1 MSKVVVDSDVW
12 KEITRDFARF
22 YRYFTSVETLSLDS
36 DKSNENW
43 TNTRDFDF
51 SLAPHNFFY
60 MRFADKLCRILKM
73 KKLYTIECINFI
85 PSDKYSLFN
94 PEGVKFEIYRHLYGR
109 FKDFES
115 AKIAFYDITKN
126 FIEFSTRP
134 LF

>member
-12 KEITRDFARF
+12 KDITRDFTRF
-22 YRYFTSVETLSLDS
+22 YKYFTSVEISSIDS
-36 DKSNENW
+36 NKTNENW
-43 TNTRDFDF
+43 SSTRDFDF
-51 SLAPHNFFY
+51 SLCPHKFFY

-85 PSDKYSLFN
+85 PSDKYPLFN
-94 PEGVKFEIYRHLYGR
+94 PEETRFDIYRHLYGR